1 MSRELRDLLAAAGRD
16 AWATLLPTECSGCG
30 AVDRA
35 LCASCRLAL
44 APGVHAV
51 ARDDVVIWT
60 ALTYEGPARHVI
72 AAYKDGGRT
81 DAAAALAAPLRA
93 AILAALAA
101 VPNPTVP
108 NPTVPNPTVPNPTVP
123 NPTVPNPTVRS
134 SDIQLVTIPSSRLAW
149 RVRGYHPVD
158 ALLHRAG
165 LHPSP
170 ALMQRTE
177 ALDQVGL
184 GRAARAA
191 NKSNSLVA
199 RHSLDGVP
207 VILVDDIVTTGATLL
222 EARRAVFAA
231 GGIVVGLAT
240 LAETRRLLHR

>member
-1 MSRELRDLLAAAGRD
+1 MNRQLRDRLAAASRD
-16 AWATLLPTECSGCG
+16 AWATVLPTECCGCG
-30 AVDRA
+30 VVDRA
-35 LCASCRLAL
+35 LCADCRRAL
-44 APGVHAV
+44 APSVHPV
-51 ARDDVVIWT
+51 VRDDALIWA
-60 ALTYEGPARHVI
+60 ALTYEGAARHAI

-93 AILAALAA
+93 AIVAALAA
-101 VPNPTVP
+101 VPANREDRDAG
-108 NPTVPNPTVPNPTVP
+108 
-123 NPTVPNPTVRS
+123 RS
-134 SDIQLVTIPSSRLAW
+134 DAGPGIQLVTIPSSRLAW

-158 ALLHRAG
+158 ALLHRVG
-165 LHPSP
+165 LHPFA
-170 ALMQRTE
+170 ALAQRIE

-199 RHSLDGVP
+199 RRPLDGVL

-231 GGIVVGLAT
+231 GGAVVGLAT
-240 LAETRRLLHR
+240 LAETRRLLPP

>member
-1 MSRELRDLLAAAGRD
+1 MSRQLRDYLARAGQD

-35 LCASCRLAL
+35 LCANCRRAL
-44 APGVHAV
+44 LPAVHPV
-51 ARDDVVIWT
+51 TREDARIWA
-60 ALTYEGPARHVI
+60 ALTYEGTARHVI

-81 DAAAALAAPLRA
+81 DAAGALAAPLRA
-93 AILAALAA
+93 AIVAALAA
-101 VPNPTVP
+101 VPSAPQLNAAATRRTGS
-108 NPTVPNPTVPNPTVP
+108 NTG
-123 NPTVPNPTVRS
+123 
-134 SDIQLVTIPSSRLAW
+134 IQLVSIPSTSRAW

-165 LHPSP
+165 LHPFP
-170 ALMQRTE
+170 VLAQRGE

-191 NKSNSLVA
+191 NKDHSLVA
-199 RHSLDGVP
+199 TRSLEGWW

-231 GGIVVGLAT
+231 GGTVVGVAA
-240 LAETRRLLHR
+240 LAETRRRLPQPSPSGQTDRQIL